1 MHKSTKFLIGFLIG
15 FIVLALVFVGYTYLI
30 KGKNSTKPN
39 NSILQTI
46 SEVGNSYNPGK
57 IIKPIE
63 VFKAKTLS
71 AEKIIDLTN
80 EYRVKAG
87 AKPLIKN
94 DILTK
99 AAQTKVDDMFKTQ
112 YFEHVSPTGTTPA
125 QLVLKSGY
133 NYKTTG
139 ENLALGDFK
148 NEQDLV
154 DAWFGSPGHRE
165 NMLNTSF
172 TEIGVASNINDF
184 EGRNTWLSV
193 QEFGTLAPNCTEP
206 NTDLSKNLDRNKIQ
220 YQTLNKT
227 LGDLNISTQKII
239 DEANAQIAQGNQ
251 IYSETKSK
259 TKAQPYWDKG
269 KTLWSQAQ
277 TDLAEAQKLDAE
289 LKTLF
294 STINSQVDTY
304 NKQVS
309 VYKQCISQ

>member
-1 MHKSTKFLIGFLIG
+1 MHKSTKILIGFLIG
-15 FIVLALVFVGYTYLI
+15 FIFLALTFVGYTYLI
-30 KGKNSTKPN
+30 KGKNTTKPN

-46 SEVGNSYNPGK
+46 ADVGNSYNPGK

-63 VFKAKTLS
+63 IFKAKTLS
-71 AEKIIDLTN
+71 AEKIIELTN

-87 AKPLIKN
+87 VKPLIKN

-99 AAQTKVDDMFKTQ
+99 AAQTKVDDMFSTQ
-112 YFEHVSPTGTTPA
+112 YFEHISPTGTTPA
-125 QLVLKSGY
+125 QLVLKTGY

-139 ENLALGDFK
+139 ENLALGDFQ

-154 DAWFGSPGHRE
+154 DAWYGSPGHRE
-165 NMLNTSF
+165 NMLNPAF
-172 TEIGVASNINDF
+172 TEIGVASNLNDF

-206 NTDLSKNLDRNKIQ
+206 STDLSNNLDKNKTK
-220 YQTLNKT
+220 YQTLNT
-227 LGDLNISTQKII
+227 ELGNLNISTQKLI
-239 DEANAQIAQGNQ
+239 DEANAQITLGNQ
-251 IYSETKSK
+251 IYSESKSK
-259 TKAQPYWDKG
+259 AKAQPYWDKG
-269 KTLWSQAQ
+269 KALWAEAQA
-277 TDLAEAQKLDAE
+277 DLAEAQKLDAK

-309 VYKQCISQ
+309 VYKQCIAQ